1 MHVHFIWETIVVI
14 TYENLSHE
22 KYYPFY
28 HKKWEDTAT
37 EGKFSSSNNIMSYL
51 QFQHNYHF
59 DLTHL
64 MEFWQ
69 RNGFEMTQGDEWI
82 RTLFKKGQV
91 TGNISF
97 DNNILSYL
105 QNVEND
111 FLSPKNLI
119 KKVIRKML
127 KVQ

>member
-1 MHVHFIWETIVVI
+1 
-14 TYENLSHE
+14 
-22 KYYPFY
+22 
-28 HKKWEDTAT
+28 
-37 EGKFSSSNNIMSYL
+37 
-51 QFQHNYHF
+51 
-59 DLTHL
+59 
-64 MEFWQ
+64 
-69 RNGFEMTQGDEWI
+69 MTQGDEWI

-111 FLSPKNLI
+111 FLSPKSLI